1 MEMNLNTAPKD
12 RLLGAE
18 AWVFDLDNTLYPASS
33 NLFAQIDQK
42 MTRFIADF
50 LDLDINEANRLRKIF
65 FREHGTTMRGMMDCH
80 GMEPGEFLDYVHDID
95 LGSVA
100 PDPALGEALGR
111 IPGRKIIFTNGPQA
125 HARRIM
131 DRLAIGHHFEAVF
144 DIVEADYV
152 PKPEPQAYEALI
164 HRHRLQPEKSV
175 MVEDLARNLA
185 PAASMGM
192 TTVWVRSEND
202 WDRKPPEGDSVH
214 HVVDDLVQWLG
225 ELTGERPVRAQL
237 PPGSY

>member
-1 MEMNLNTAPKD
+1 MNQSTAPMD
-12 RLLGAE
+12 RLLEAE

-33 NLFAQIDQK
+33 NLFAQIDEK

-50 LDLDINEANRLRKIF
+50 LDFDIDEANRLRKNY
-65 FREHGTTMRGMMDCH
+65 FREHGTTMRGMMDRH
-80 GMEPGEFLDYVHDID
+80 GMEPGDFLAYVHDID
-95 LGSVA
+95 LGSIT

-125 HARRIM
+125 HARRVM

-144 DIVEADYV
+144 DIIEADYV
-152 PKPEPQAYEALI
+152 PKPEPRAYEALI
-164 HRHRLQPEKSV
+164 RRHRLQPGKSV

-185 PAASMGM
+185 PAANMGM

-202 WDRKPPEGDSVH
+202 WDMEPPESECVH

-225 ELTGERPVRAQL
+225 ELTAERPA
-237 PPGSY
+237 

>member
-1 MEMNLNTAPKD
+1 MARNTAPKD
-12 RLLGAE
+12 RLLEAE

-50 LDLDINEANRLRKIF
+50 LDLDRDEANRLRKNY
-65 FREHGTTMRGMMDCH
+65 FREHGTTMRGMMDRH
-80 GMEPGEFLDYVHDID
+80 AMEPGDFLDYVHDID
-95 LGSVA
+95 LGSIA
-100 PDPALGEALGR
+100 PDPALDEALGR
-111 IPGRKIIFTNGPQA
+111 IPGRKIIFTNGPRA
-125 HARRIM
+125 HARRVM
-131 DRLAIGHHFEAVF
+131 ERLAIGHHFEAVF
-144 DIVEADYV
+144 DIIEADYI

-164 HRHRLQPEKSV
+164 RRHRLQPGKSV

-185 PAASMGM
+185 PAASLGM

-202 WDRKPPEGDSVH
+202 WDREPTGGECVH

-225 ELTGERPVRAQL
+225 ELTAERTVRAQA
-237 PPGSY
+237 P